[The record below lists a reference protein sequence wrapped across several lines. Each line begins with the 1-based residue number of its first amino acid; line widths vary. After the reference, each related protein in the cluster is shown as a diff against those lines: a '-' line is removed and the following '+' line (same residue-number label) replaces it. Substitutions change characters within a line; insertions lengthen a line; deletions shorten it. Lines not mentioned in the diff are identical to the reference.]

1 MRDLNISVS
10 STTLGNEAT
19 FPWQSDLSEL
29 NPLVFSDYQ
38 KLVRHHNLLV
48 DEFEGMEQLTESL
61 AMEEWNPDHSRD
73 AAVRLNRAASNRLL
87 EVIESVEQTLY
98 RARVE
103 HRKSM
108 QSSETTE

>member
-1 MRDLNISVS
+1 MRDLNVPLS
-10 STTLGNEAT
+10 SMTLGKESK
-19 FPWQSDLSEL
+19 FPWQSDLSKL

-48 DEFEGMEQLTESL
+48 DEFEAMEQLTESL
-61 AMEEWNPDHSRD
+61 AMEEWNPEHSRD

-103 HRKSM
+103 RRKSM
-108 QSSETTE
+108 QLSENN